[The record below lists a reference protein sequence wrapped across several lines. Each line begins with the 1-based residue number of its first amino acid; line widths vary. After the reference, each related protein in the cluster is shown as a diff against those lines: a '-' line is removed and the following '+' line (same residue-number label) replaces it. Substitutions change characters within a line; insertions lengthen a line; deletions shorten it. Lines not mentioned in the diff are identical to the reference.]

1 VLGSS
6 NGGLMTGYRT
16 KRGTQSGPNLA
27 FPGPL
32 QCLFQKKR
40 FKVLW
45 GGRGAGRSWG
55 CARALLVI
63 GREKATRI
71 LCVREYQNSIDD
83 SVYKVLKDQIEA
95 LGWGN
100 FYDVQKTKIYGA
112 NGTEFNFEGIR
123 NNVNRIKS
131 YEGIDICWVEEAA
144 KARKNSW
151 GVLIPTIR
159 KEDSEIWLTFNPELE
174 TDYTYQRFVK
184 DPSLSPVGPRRFE
197 EPLGSS
203 IMLESESSFVC
214 KMTYKDNP
222 WFPEVLK
229 KDMQADK
236 ERDYD
241 YYLNVW
247 EGHCLQILEGVVYA
261 KELRKAAEEGRIATV
276 PWERTIPVDTYWD
289 LGKRDCTSIW
299 FVQQV
304 AMQIRILDYYEA
316 TGEDVEH
323 FMDVLQNR
331 HYVYGLHVLPFDAEH
346 EKLGMRKTIKEQI
359 SAVYPKK
366 VRIARKITP
375 VDGRNMVRMLF
386 PNMWFDEDKCED
398 GLNALRHYQFRV
410 EEESRGDRAGQLSK
424 DPVHNWASH
433 AADALRYMAVTIKD
447 PNFDRGEEQDI
458 GTRFGNAVV
467 NKWRDLAPNLGW
479 MGL

>member
-1 VLGSS
+1 
-6 NGGLMTGYRT
+6 MTGYRA

-276 PWERTIPVDTYWD
+276 PWSELYLWIHTGIWARGIAHQSGLCNKWQCRFAYWIITRLPGRMWSTLWMCFRIDTMSMGCMYC
-289 LGKRDCTSIW
+289 RST
-299 FVQQV
+299 
-304 AMQIRILDYYEA
+304 
-316 TGEDVEH
+316 
-323 FMDVLQNR
+323 
-331 HYVYGLHVLPFDAEH
+331 
-346 EKLGMRKTIKEQI
+346 
-359 SAVYPKK
+359 
-366 VRIARKITP
+366 
-375 VDGRNMVRMLF
+375 RNMKSSGCGK
-386 PNMWFDEDKCED
+386 P
-398 GLNALRHYQFRV
+398 
-410 EEESRGDRAGQLSK
+410 
-424 DPVHNWASH
+424 
-433 AADALRYMAVTIKD
+433 
-447 PNFDRGEEQDI
+447 
-458 GTRFGNAVV
+458 
-467 NKWRDLAPNLGW
+467 
-479 MGL
+479 

>member
-1 VLGSS
+1 MSLGLS
-6 NGGLMTGYRT
+6 NGGPQVLRAKPAGLD
-16 KRGTQSGPNLA
+16 LA

-32 QCLFQKKR
+32 QCLFVPKR

-55 CARALLVI
+55 CARALLVR
-63 GREKATRI
+63 GRSTAIRV
-71 LCVREYQNSIDD
+71 LCVREYQNSIED

-95 LGWGN
+95 LGWEN
-100 FYDVQKTKIYGA
+100 FYDIQKTRIYGA

-131 YEGIDICWVEEAA
+131 YEGIDICWAEEAV
-144 KARKNSW
+144 KVSKNSW

-159 KEDSEIWLTFNPELE
+159 KEGSEIWMTFNPELE

-184 DPSLSPVGPRRFE
+184 DPSLTPVGTRRFA

-203 IMLESESSFVC
+203 MMLESESSFVC

-222 WFPEVLK
+222 WFPTVLK
-229 KDMQADK
+229 EDMQRDK

-241 YYLNVW
+241 HYLNIW

-289 LGKRDCTSIW
+289 LGQEGLHINLVC
-299 FVQQV
+299 
-304 AMQIRILDYYEA
+304 A
-316 TGEDVEH
+316 TGCH
-323 FMDVLQNR
+323 ANSHIWIITR
-331 HYVYGLHVLPFDAEH
+331 LPGRMWSILWMFCRIDTMCMGCMYCRSTRNM
-346 EKLGMRKTIKEQI
+346 KSLGMRKTIKEQI
-359 SAVYPKK
+359 GAFYPKK
-366 VRIARKITP
+366 VRIARKIAP

-398 GLNALRHYQFRV
+398 GLNALRHYRYVV
-410 EEESRGDRAGQLSK
+410 EEDARGSRPGQLSK
-424 DPVHNWASH
+424 DPKHDWASH
-433 AADALRYMAVTIKD
+433 AADALRYMAVTIRD
-447 PNFDRGEEQDI
+447 PNFDRGEEQLI
-458 GTRFGNAVV
+458 KSRFGNAIEQVS
-467 NKWRDLAPNLGW
+467 GEI
-479 MGL
+479 